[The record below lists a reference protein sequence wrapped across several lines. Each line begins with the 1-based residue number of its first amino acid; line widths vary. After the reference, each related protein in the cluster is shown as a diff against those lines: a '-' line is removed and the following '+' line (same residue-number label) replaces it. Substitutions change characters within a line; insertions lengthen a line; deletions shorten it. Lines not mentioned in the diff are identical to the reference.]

1 MFEKF
6 LASLR
11 SERGS
16 VEASMVLIPL
26 IFLFLIGSQLIFTVH
41 SRNTESNEAQNDAS
55 IRGISG
61 VFEEG
66 DRFIHLDRSGDGQ
79 NLDLLVTT
87 RESPLISLIPT
98 LVFLDNRQVKVHGIA
113 IVENRR

>member
-1 MFEKF
+1 MLQK
-6 LASLR
+6 LVTALR

-26 IFLFLIGSQLIFTVH
+26 IFLFLIGAQLTFSVH
-41 SRNTESNEAQNDAS
+41 SRNIESNDAQNDAS
-55 IRGISG
+55 VRGISG
-61 VFEEG
+61 AFISG
-66 DRFIHLDRSGDGQ
+66 DRFIHLDSSGDGQ

-87 RESPLISLIPT
+87 REKPLISLIPI
-98 LVFLDNRQVKVHGIA
+98 LSLLNHRQISMHGIA